1 MTHPNRRAQELEID
15 ARRRRV
21 SSLLLAGVTN
31 QTAIADQLGVNQSTI
46 SRDVAAIEKK
56 WQAESVQDISAAKGK
71 DLERTERL
79 IAALWPEAIK
89 GRWLATDRVL
99 ALMQHR
105 AALLGLNAPQ
115 KQEHTVDLTR
125 YELIG
130 ISVTELRGVIT
141 PAITAGDD

>member
-1 MTHPNRRAQELEID
+1 MNPHDRHRQVDREQ
-15 ARRRRV
+15 RRRQV
-21 SSLLLAGVTN
+21 SALMLAGVTDSER
-31 QTAIADQLGVNQSTI
+31 IASQLGVSSRTI
-46 SRDVAAIEKK
+46 RRDIAELEAR
-56 WQAESVQDISAAKGK
+56 WQVEAVQDISAAKGK

-89 GRWLATDRVL
+89 GQWLATDRVL

-125 YELIG
+125 YELVG
-130 ISVTELRGVIT
+130 ISVAELRGVIT
-141 PAITAGDD
+141 PAITGGDD